1 MAINYADTFQKE
13 LEQKYER
20 ELCTA
25 ALGGRNVKF
34 YDAKNVKVPTLTL
47 GGFQDHDRSGGWN
60 RQSLSNTYQILTLS
74 HDRNVE
80 FLVDAMDVD
89 ETNQALSAA
98 NITDTFASEQ
108 EIPELDAYRFSK
120 IYADYVKADEEPDES
135 ELSTS
140 NILSVFDTFM
150 EDMDEAGVPSVGRVL
165 YATPATIRLLKSAE
179 DISRNLVINGK
190 DGVIDR
196 SVRSLD
202 EVSIVSVPSARMKTE
217 YDFSDGF
224 EADEDA
230 KQINMILMH
239 PSAVVA
245 PVKRSAVYLFAPGEH
260 TAGDGWLYQNRFF
273 TDLFIIESKIDG
285 IKINADPG
293 TESVVEP

>member
-1 MAINYADTFQKE
+1 MAINYADSFQKE

-20 ELCTA
+20 ELCSA
-25 ALGGRNVKF
+25 ALGDRNVRF

-47 GGFQDHDRSGGWN
+47 GGFKDHSRSGGWN
-60 RQSLSNTYQILTLS
+60 RQNVSNTYQILTLS

-98 NITDTFASEQ
+98 NITSSFASEQ

-120 IYADYVKADEEPDES
+120 LLADFLAAGQAPDTAA
-135 ELSTS
+135 LSTA

-150 EDMDEAGVPSVGRVL
+150 GEMDEAGVPVSGRIL
-165 YATPATIRLLKSAE
+165 YATPAVIRLLKSAE
-179 DISRNLVINGK
+179 DISRSLVITGK
-190 DGVIDR
+190 TGVIDR

-202 EVSIVSVPSARMKTE
+202 EVSVVSVPSGRMKSV
-217 YDFSDGF
+217 YDFADGF
-224 EADEDA
+224 TAGAGA
-230 KQINMILMH
+230 KQINMILLH
-239 PSAVVA
+239 PSAVIA
-245 PVKRSAVYLFAPGEH
+245 PVKRSAIYLFAPGEH

-273 TDLFIIESKIDG
+273 TDLFLIVCKANGVKISLE
-285 IKINADPG
+285 A
-293 TESVVEP
+293 